1 MAIKMNKNM
10 QALLKQQAID
20 RYVIRLVMYCQTK
33 YTNLTQRITTEKLNE
48 IIHHCIGIAAKR
60 GFTQQDTTR
69 FYIDLMI
76 LFGVEFENDPQY
88 GWVRKIF
95 SDYNRFGELTKS
107 EMLYFEVITFL
118 DKAYGENLSN
128 KAEVFSLLEN
138 YIHQQLAIP
147 YSIDNKKDINEYELQ
162 QYIIDGVLQVA
173 PAKYHATKEED
184 FDALVTFGMKR
195 AREHLRFEHPLEIKM
210 AVILMFVLGSHFDE
224 DPFLINVEESA
235 IETIEMSTFK
245 EKQTVVIK
253 THSYKFYYQHFYS
266 CFPWLESLIQIS
278 RRQLLVN

>member
-1 MAIKMNKNM
+1 MSIKINTDM
-10 QALLKQQAID
+10 QKILEQQAIE
-20 RYVIRLVMYCQTK
+20 RYINKLMIHCQAE
-33 YTNLTQRITTEKLNE
+33 YPNLTRRITAIKLNE
-48 IIHHCIGIAAKR
+48 ILHHCIGITAKR

-88 GWVRKIF
+88 GWIRKIF

-107 EMLYFEVITFL
+107 NMLYFEIITFL
-118 DKAYGENLSN
+118 DKAYGKNLSN
-128 KAEVFSLLEN
+128 KAEIFGLLEN

-162 QYIIDGVLQVA
+162 QHIIDGVMQIA

-195 AREHLRFEHPLEIKM
+195 AREHLYLEHPLEIKM
-210 AVILMFVLGSHFDE
+210 AVILMFVLGSYFDE
-224 DPFLINVEESA
+224 DLFLINVEQSPV
-235 IETIEMSTFK
+235 ETIEISTFK
-245 EKQTVVIK
+245 EKQTAEIK
-253 THSYKFYYQHFYS
+253 NHSYHYYYQHFYS
-266 CFPWLESLIQIS
+266 CFPWLESVIQIN
-278 RRQLLVN
+278 RIQW